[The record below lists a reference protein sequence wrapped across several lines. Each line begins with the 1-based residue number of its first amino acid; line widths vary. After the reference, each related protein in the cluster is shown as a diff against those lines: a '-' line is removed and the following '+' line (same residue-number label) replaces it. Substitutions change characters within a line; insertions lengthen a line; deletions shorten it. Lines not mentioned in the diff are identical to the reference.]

1 MCFVGGY
8 ASLKTVLPWASQVIA
23 PLIGS
28 LKTCD
33 RLRDDGLAA
42 MVEGRGWDCGL
53 ALFMPRGS
61 GLSSVR
67 TAALFLARLATRY
80 LYDAGGNRVARLS
93 APMPG
98 SVLTSPDT
106 LELTLREGQ
115 GKELVRLRKPNQQIH
130 IAVGPK
136 APLHHRSKGI

>member
-1 MCFVGGY
+1 MPQTRTKGI
-8 ASLKTVLPWASQVIA
+8 LPTAR
-23 PLIGS
+23 PG
-28 LKTCD
+28 
-33 RLRDDGLAA
+33 AA
-42 MVEGRGWDCGL
+42 
-53 ALFMPRGS
+53 
-61 GLSSVR
+61 
-67 TAALFLARLATRY
+67 TLATRY